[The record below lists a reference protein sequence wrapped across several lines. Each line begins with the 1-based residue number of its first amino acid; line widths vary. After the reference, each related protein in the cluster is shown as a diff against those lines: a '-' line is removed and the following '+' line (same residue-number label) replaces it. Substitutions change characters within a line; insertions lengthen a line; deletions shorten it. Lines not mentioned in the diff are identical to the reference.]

1 MALAVRWT
9 IEAEDTFAEIID
21 YLENRWTEK
30 EIAFL
35 VRETHKVIDQIEMNP
50 YQFKACHVKDVRK
63 ALLQSIRHCFMV

>member
-50 YQFKACHVKDVRK
+50 YQFKASHVKDVRK
-63 ALLQSIRHCFMV
+63 AFITKHTSLF